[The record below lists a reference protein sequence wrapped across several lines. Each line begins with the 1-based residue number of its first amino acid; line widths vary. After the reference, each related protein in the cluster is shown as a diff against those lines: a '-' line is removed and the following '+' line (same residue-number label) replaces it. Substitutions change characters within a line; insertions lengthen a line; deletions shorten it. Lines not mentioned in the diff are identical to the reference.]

1 MSNVT
6 FCYLY
11 FKRRN
16 KCIKAHEEA
25 IVDKKYRYTD
35 ELCKLVV
42 VIRHWEL
49 LCTLIYSTKC

>member
-1 MSNVT
+1 MVT

-25 IVDKKYRYTD
+25 IVDRKYRNTD
-35 ELCKLVV
+35 ALCNVNTNMKYENIKKKLFKV
-42 VIRHWEL
+42 
-49 LCTLIYSTKC
+49 Y